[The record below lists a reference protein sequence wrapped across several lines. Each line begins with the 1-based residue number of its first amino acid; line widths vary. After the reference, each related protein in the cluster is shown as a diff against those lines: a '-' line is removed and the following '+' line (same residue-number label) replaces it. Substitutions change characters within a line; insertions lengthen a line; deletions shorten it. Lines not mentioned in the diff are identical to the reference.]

1 VACVTLGILPKPNP
15 AMRASVLSPAA
26 PAPASWSSLT
36 QDVLASLAL
45 GLRDGLAPR
54 LLLSSITIWL
64 GAFLLWALLFL
75 TFRSEA
81 WALAQQGLQW
91 LWQGLAAAVF
101 KAPVGVVEPSG
112 VASAFPGFA
121 SVVLLLLAF
130 ALLVSLTVRIALELL
145 LMARIQRQ
153 CLLRYPQLATGV
165 PGSLRASLRSL
176 GVVWGK
182 LIVGGLLCLMVPVVG
197 GFLFFALGA
206 YLNAR
211 SLVNDALEG
220 VATPQEQREF
230 IRSRRFGLA
239 LLGLAMTLLM
249 LVPLAGLLAPTL
261 MGASVCHLALR
272 QVAAARS
279 NLSA

>member
-1 VACVTLGILPKPNP
+1 MSATPRPT
-15 AMRASVLSPAA
+15 ATHSA
-26 PAPASWSSLT
+26 PPSWAGQS

-45 GLRDGLAPR
+45 GLRDGLTPR
-54 LLLSSITIWL
+54 LLLSSVVLWL
-64 GAFLLWALLFL
+64 LAFLLWAVLFL
-75 TFRSEA
+75 VFRGEA

-101 KAPVGVVEPSG
+101 RAPESSGAPSG
-112 VASAFPGFA
+112 LAGAFAGFA

-153 CLLRYPQLATGV
+153 CLLRYPQLSTGV
-165 PGSLRASLRSL
+165 PSSLRAGLRSL
-176 GVVWGK
+176 LVTWTTF
-182 LIVGGLLCLMVPVVG
+182 LVGGLLCLLIPVVG
-197 GFLFFALGA
+197 GLLFFALGA

-220 VATPQEQREF
+220 VATPDEQRQF
-230 IRSRRFGLA
+230 IRGRRFSLA
-239 LLGLAMTLLM
+239 LLGLAMALLM
-249 LVPLAGLLAPTL
+249 VVPLAGLLAPTL

-272 QVAAARS
+272 HVAATRS
-279 NLSA
+279 SVRA